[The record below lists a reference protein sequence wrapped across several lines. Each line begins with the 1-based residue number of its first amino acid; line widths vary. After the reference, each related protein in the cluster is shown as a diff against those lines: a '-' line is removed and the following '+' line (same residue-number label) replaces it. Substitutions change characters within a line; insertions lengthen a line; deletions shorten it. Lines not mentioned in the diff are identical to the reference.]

1 MPENMKVGLVLSG
14 GGAKGAYQVG
24 VLKALLELGTRI
36 DMIAG
41 ASIGALNGAI
51 LASAPSLETGVER
64 LDEVWKELA
73 RFSPLSMQVPGYLTL
88 LLSAGLRMNG
98 AATLD
103 VLVRVARIGAQRA
116 GVRLPEQLN
125 ALLDAGIL
133 SDKPLQLLMDKYL
146 DTAALAKG
154 LPLYVS
160 VFESLGGI
168 TDLGR
173 CVAAE
178 LGLTDTLASTF
189 VHIQSLPAAEQKEFL
204 LASAAIPL
212 LFAPR
217 QVNGSLYTDGGQG
230 GWQKMQGNTP
240 ITPLLQAGCNLVLV
254 THLSDGSLWS
264 RHDFPDTTILE
275 IRPQSSLARDSGFFG
290 GAKDLL
296 GFDSSKI
303 PSWIEQGYRDTLHCV
318 GRVMKAGVSRQELR
332 RSEKALSDSEQRNAH
347 ADAALEDAMSRLR

>member
-24 VLKALLELGTRI
+24 ALKALLELGIHI

-51 LASAPSLETGVER
+51 LAAAPSLETGVGR
-64 LDEVWKELA
+64 LEEVWKELA
-73 RFSPLSMQVPGYLTL
+73 SFSPLSMQVPGYLTL

-103 VLVRVARIGAQRA
+103 ALVRMARIGAQRA

-125 ALLDAGIL
+125 ALLDTGVL
-133 SDKPLQLLMDKYL
+133 SDKPLQALMDKYL
-146 DTAALAKG
+146 DTAALTKG
-154 LPLYVS
+154 LPFYVS

-178 LGLTDTLASTF
+178 LGLTDTPASTF
-189 VHIQSLPAAEQKEFL
+189 VHIQSLPAAEQKELL

-240 ITPLLQAGCNLVLV
+240 ITPLLQAGCNLVVV

-264 RHDFPDTTILE
+264 RHDFPDATILE
-275 IRPQSSLARDSGFFG
+275 IRPQSSLTRDPGFFG

-296 GFDSSKI
+296 GFDSNKI
-303 PSWIEQGYRDTLHCV
+303 PSWIEQGYRDTLHCI
-318 GRVMKAGVSRQELR
+318 GRVMKAGAARKELLKSENALIN
-332 RSEKALSDSEQRNAH
+332 SEKGSAL
-347 ADAALEDAMSRLR
+347 ADKALEDAMSRLR